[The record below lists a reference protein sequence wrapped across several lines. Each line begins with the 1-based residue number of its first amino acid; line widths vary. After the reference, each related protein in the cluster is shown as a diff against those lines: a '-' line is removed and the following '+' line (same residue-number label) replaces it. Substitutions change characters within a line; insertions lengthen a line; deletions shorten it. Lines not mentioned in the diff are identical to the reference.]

1 MSDSLYE
8 PHIMENPEL
17 PFILHRDSRL
27 STVSMTYNWH
37 INIELLY
44 CTDGEGYVTVDDN
57 DIPFCRGSV
66 VVVNS
71 NRLHRVCSEG
81 SVRYNVL
88 IIDHRFCADNGV
100 PTDEIL
106 FEDCIRDAELC
117 RDFDRVIKCYGLQG
131 KIRTAAVRH
140 AVLGLLIRLY
150 RDHFV
155 AEDAAQQSSVTVER
169 IKSVVRY
176 IRQHVADELTL
187 DEIAASAGVSKYHL
201 AREFK
206 RFSGQTVFEH
216 INAIRCKE
224 AKRLI
229 ESGMSVSAA
238 ALSCGFENMSY
249 FSRTYKKYTG
259 TLPSSV
265 RGRGRKNGA
274 AGE

>member
-27 STVSMTYNWH
+27 STVNMTYNWH

-44 CTDGEGYVTVDDN
+44 CTDGEGYVTVDDK

-88 IIDHRFCADNGV
+88 IIDHRFCAENGV
-100 PTDEIL
+100 PTDETL

-117 RDFDRVIKCYGLQG
+117 HDFDRVIKCYGLQG

-140 AVLGLLIRLY
+140 AV
-150 RDHFV
+150 
-155 AEDAAQQSSVTVER
+155 QQSSVTVER

-176 IRQHVADELTL
+176 IRRHIADVLTL

-224 AKRLI
+224 AKRMI

-249 FSRTYKKYTG
+249 FSRTYKKYKG
-259 TLPSSV
+259 TLQSSV
-265 RGRGRKNGA
+265 RGRGRKKGA

>member
-27 STVSMTYNWH
+27 STVNVTYNWH

-44 CTDGEGYVTVDDN
+44 CTDGEGYVTVDDK

-88 IIDHRFCADNGV
+88 IIDHRFCAENGV
-100 PTDEIL
+100 PTDETL

-117 RDFDRVIKCYGLQG
+117 HDFDRVIKCYGLQG

>member
-44 CTDGEGYVTVDDN
+44 CTDGEGYVTVDDK
-57 DIPFCRGSV
+57 DIPFYRGGI

-176 IRQHVADELTL
+176 IRRHIADELTL